1 MYQLPEDFIFGGAT
15 AAYQV
20 EGATKE
26 GGKGPVAWDDF
37 LAEQGRFSPD
47 PASDFIINTHKI
59 LNFVKNLV
67 STDFGYPLLGAVS
80 SQMVLVRSTKKELI
94 ITTKCLRNVKNVTS
108 QPLSRFITLTRQKF
122 CLTMVIF

>member
-47 PASDFIINTHKI
+47 PASDFYHQYPQDIE
-59 LNFVKNLV
+59 LCENLV
-67 STDFGYPLLGAVS
+67 STDFAYPLLGAVS
-80 SQMVLVRSTKKELI
+80 SQMVLVRG
-94 ITTKCLRNVKNVTS
+94 
-108 QPLSRFITLTRQKF
+108 QPRRS
-122 CLTMVIF
+122 